1 MDSIKLENISLAFK
15 GKPIFKNLN
24 FIYKDN
30 TDLSTY
36 MVPEPNGFIEFDNFE
51 LYKINYEIIN
61 NCELNLEIIV
71 IANVIVRQYIKGEME
86 VDTKTKFVS
95 VYAEV
100 ELDSGIK
107 NFRIYNTE
115 FKSDQYKK
123 SRNLKLSKDWVPYIR
138 KKDFD
143 AIAEKFLRKYYP
155 QALTQPTPVPVETI
169 VSEMGLSIH
178 QEKLTIDNS
187 VFGKMVFKDTDV
199 EVIEDEQ
206 LVSKHFN
213 KGSILVDKDVV
224 FKRNVG
230 SYNNTVIHEC
240 VHWELHKV
248 FHEVK
253 MVLDKDHSQ
262 VSSWTEENLADS
274 SMWTSLDW
282 MEWQANGIA
291 PRILMPK
298 VQTRIK
304 IRELFQTLTLVNP
317 DISRSELVQEVV
329 DNLAT
334 FFEVSRQ
341 AAKIRMIDLGF
352 KEANGVYN
360 YLDDRYMHNFA
371 FELEAF
377 DKGSSYTI
385 TSNDLC
391 FEYCFNESF
400 RQIIDRNKFI
410 YVDNHLCLKDKK
422 FIYMTK
428 DGPIMTDYAYEHMD
442 ECCLIF
448 KVKSKNF
455 TSISNETY
463 YDYVL
468 NRGVTKESEIKADFV
483 DILQNPSLMDQ
494 LPPLDMMKLGKKI
507 SELLKELPFEFSGT
521 LRSHRKRKNCTQPF
535 LAKLVGITE
544 RTLRDYET
552 LEDNLP
558 RLELTLSFC
567 FALKLRPELSD
578 DMIKKAGHQLTIS
591 PPHQVYKMLLST
603 SYYKPLGEI
612 NSILQAAEMKTL

>member
-1 MDSIKLENISLAFK
+1 MFDKYIFDTYYEQIVKTVK
-15 GKPIFKNLN
+15 GFIFNN
-24 FIYKDN
+24 KDN

-71 IANVIVRQYIKGEME
+71 IADVIVRQYIKGEME

-100 ELDSGIK
+100 ELDAGIK

-143 AIAEKFLRKYYP
+143 DIAEKFLRKYYP

-199 EVIEDEQ
+199 EVIEDEK

-603 SYYKPLGEI
+603 SYYKPLGVI

>member
-1 MDSIKLENISLAFK
+1 MFDKYIFDTYHEQIVKTVK
-15 GKPIFKNLN
+15 GFIFNN
-24 FIYKDN
+24 KDN

-71 IANVIVRQYIKGEME
+71 IADVIVRQYIKGEME

-100 ELDSGIK
+100 ELDAGIK

-115 FKSDQYKK
+115 FKSDQYKN

-143 AIAEKFLRKYYP
+143 DIAEKFLRKYYP

-371 FELEAF
+371 FELEAI

-400 RQIIDRNKFI
+400 RQIIDRNMFI

-603 SYYKPLGEI
+603 SYYKPLSEI
-612 NSILQAAEMKTL
+612 NSILQAAKMKTL

>member
-1 MDSIKLENISLAFK
+1 GF
-15 GKPIFKNLN
+15 IFNN
-24 FIYKDN
+24 KDN

-71 IANVIVRQYIKGEME
+71 IADVIVRQYIKGEME

-100 ELDSGIK
+100 ELDAGIK

-115 FKSDQYKK
+115 FKSDQYKN

-143 AIAEKFLRKYYP
+143 DIAEKFLRKYYP

-400 RQIIDRNKFI
+400 RQIIDRNMFI

-603 SYYKPLGEI
+603 SYYKPLSEI
-612 NSILQAAEMKTL
+612 NSILQAAKMKTL

>member
-1 MDSIKLENISLAFK
+1 MFDKYIFDTYYEQIVKTVK
-15 GKPIFKNLN
+15 GFIFNN
-24 FIYKDN
+24 KDN

-36 MVPEPNGFIEFDNFE
+36 MVLEPNGFIEFDNFE

-86 VDTKTKFVS
+86 IDTKTKFVS

-206 LVSKHFN
+206 LVSEHFN

>member
-1 MDSIKLENISLAFK
+1 MI
-15 GKPIFKNLN
+15 
-24 FIYKDN
+24 
-30 TDLSTY
+30 
-36 MVPEPNGFIEFDNFE
+36 PEPNGFIEFDNFE

-100 ELDSGIK
+100 ELDAGIK

-143 AIAEKFLRKYYP
+143 DIAEKFLRKYYP

-206 LVSKHFN
+206 LISKHFN

-360 YLDDRYMHNFA
+360 YLDDRYMRNFA

-377 DKGSSYTI
+377 DNGSSYTI

-400 RQIIDRNKFI
+400 RQIIDRNKFM

-591 PPHQVYKMLLST
+591 PPHQVNKMLLST
-603 SYYKPLGEI
+603 SYYKPLSEI
-612 NSILQAAEMKTL
+612 NSILQAAKMKTL

>member
-1 MDSIKLENISLAFK
+1 MFDKYIFDTYYEQIVKTVK
-15 GKPIFKNLN
+15 GFIFNN
-24 FIYKDN
+24 KDN

-71 IANVIVRQYIKGEME
+71 IADVIVRQYIKGEME

-100 ELDSGIK
+100 ELDAGIK

-143 AIAEKFLRKYYP
+143 DIAEKFLRKYYP

-199 EVIEDEQ
+199 EVIEDEK

-329 DNLAT
+329 DNLTT

>member
-1 MDSIKLENISLAFK
+1 MFDKYIFDTYHEQIVKTVK
-15 GKPIFKNLN
+15 GFIFNN
-24 FIYKDN
+24 KDN

-36 MVPEPNGFIEFDNFE
+36 MIPEPNGFIEFDNFE

-100 ELDSGIK
+100 ELDAGIK

-143 AIAEKFLRKYYP
+143 DIAKKFLRKYYP

-206 LVSKHFN
+206 LISKHFN

-360 YLDDRYMHNFA
+360 YLDDRYMRNFA

-377 DKGSSYTI
+377 DNGSSYTI

-400 RQIIDRNKFI
+400 RQIIDRNKFM

-603 SYYKPLGEI
+603 SYYKPLSEI
-612 NSILQAAEMKTL
+612 NSILQAAKMKTL

>member
-1 MDSIKLENISLAFK
+1 MFDKYIFDTYYEQIVKTVK
-15 GKPIFKNLN
+15 GFIFNN
-24 FIYKDN
+24 KDN

-86 VDTKTKFVS
+86 IDTKTKFVS

-206 LVSKHFN
+206 LVSEHFN

-483 DILQNPSLMDQ
+483 DILQNPNLMDQ

>member
-1 MDSIKLENISLAFK
+1 MFDKYIFDTYHEQIVKTVK
-15 GKPIFKNLN
+15 GFIFNN
-24 FIYKDN
+24 KDN

-36 MVPEPNGFIEFDNFE
+36 MIPEPNGFIEFDNFE

-100 ELDSGIK
+100 ELDAGIK

-143 AIAEKFLRKYYP
+143 DIAEKFLRKYYP

-206 LVSKHFN
+206 LISKHFN

-360 YLDDRYMHNFA
+360 YLDDRYIRNFA

-377 DKGSSYTI
+377 DNGSSYTI

-400 RQIIDRNKFI
+400 RQIIDRNKFM

-603 SYYKPLGEI
+603 SYYKPLSEI
-612 NSILQAAEMKTL
+612 NSILQAAKMKTL

>member
-1 MDSIKLENISLAFK
+1 MELLYHILFRRKSN
-15 GKPIFKNLN
+15 
-24 FIYKDN
+24 KDN

-71 IANVIVRQYIKGEME
+71 IADVIVRQYIKGEME

-100 ELDSGIK
+100 ELDAGIK

-143 AIAEKFLRKYYP
+143 DIAEKFLRKYYP

-199 EVIEDEQ
+199 EVIEDEK

>member
-1 MDSIKLENISLAFK
+1 MFDKYIFDTYHEQIVKTVK
-15 GKPIFKNLN
+15 GFIFNN
-24 FIYKDN
+24 KDN

-71 IANVIVRQYIKGEME
+71 IADVIVRQYIKGEME

-100 ELDSGIK
+100 ELDAGIK

-115 FKSDQYKK
+115 FKSDQYKN
-123 SRNLKLSKDWVPYIR
+123 SRNLKLSKDWVSYIR

-143 AIAEKFLRKYYP
+143 DIAEKFLRKYYP

-400 RQIIDRNKFI
+400 RQIIDRNMFI

-603 SYYKPLGEI
+603 SYYKPLSEI
-612 NSILQAAEMKTL
+612 NSILQAAKMKTL

>member
-1 MDSIKLENISLAFK
+1 MFDKYIFDTYHEQIVKTVK
-15 GKPIFKNLN
+15 GFIFNN
-24 FIYKDN
+24 KDN

-71 IANVIVRQYIKGEME
+71 IADVIVRQYIKGEME

-100 ELDSGIK
+100 ELDAGIK

-115 FKSDQYKK
+115 FKSDQYKN

-143 AIAEKFLRKYYP
+143 DIAEKFLRKYYP

-400 RQIIDRNKFI
+400 RQIIDRNMFI

-494 LPPLDMMKLGKKI
+494 LPPLDMMKLGKRI

-603 SYYKPLGEI
+603 SYYKPLSEI
-612 NSILQAAEMKTL
+612 NSILQAAKMKTL

>member
-1 MDSIKLENISLAFK
+1 MFN
-15 GKPIFKNLN
+15 N
-24 FIYKDN
+24 KDN

-71 IANVIVRQYIKGEME
+71 IADVIVRQYIKGEME

-100 ELDSGIK
+100 ELDAGIK

-115 FKSDQYKK
+115 FKSDQYKN

-143 AIAEKFLRKYYP
+143 DIAEKFLRKYYP

-400 RQIIDRNKFI
+400 RQIIDRNMFI

-603 SYYKPLGEI
+603 SYYKPLSEI
-612 NSILQAAEMKTL
+612 NSILQAAKMKTL

>member
-1 MDSIKLENISLAFK
+1 MFDKYIFDTYYEQIVKTVK
-15 GKPIFKNLN
+15 GFIFNN
-24 FIYKDN
+24 KDN

-86 VDTKTKFVS
+86 IDTKTKFVS

-206 LVSKHFN
+206 LVSEHFN

>member
-1 MDSIKLENISLAFK
+1 MFDKYIFDTYHEQIVKTVK
-15 GKPIFKNLN
+15 GFIFNN
-24 FIYKDN
+24 KDN

-36 MVPEPNGFIEFDNFE
+36 MIPEPNGFIEFDNFE

-100 ELDSGIK
+100 ELDAGIK

-143 AIAEKFLRKYYP
+143 DIAEKFLRKYYP

-206 LVSKHFN
+206 LISKHFN

-360 YLDDRYMHNFA
+360 YLDDRYMRNFA

-377 DKGSSYTI
+377 DNGSSYTI

-400 RQIIDRNKFI
+400 RQIIDRNKFM

-603 SYYKPLGEI
+603 SYYKPLSEI
-612 NSILQAAEMKTL
+612 NSILQAAKMKTL

>member
-1 MDSIKLENISLAFK
+1 MFDKYIFDTYYEQIVKTVK
-15 GKPIFKNLN
+15 GFIFNN
-24 FIYKDN
+24 KDN

-115 FKSDQYKK
+115 FKSDQYKQ

>member
-1 MDSIKLENISLAFK
+1 MFDKYIFDTYYEQIVKTVK
-15 GKPIFKNLN
+15 GFIFNN
-24 FIYKDN
+24 KDN

-71 IANVIVRQYIKGEME
+71 IADVIVRQYIKGEME

-100 ELDSGIK
+100 ELDAGIK

-143 AIAEKFLRKYYP
+143 DIAEKFLRKYYP

-199 EVIEDEQ
+199 EVIEDEK

-578 DMIKKAGHQLTIS
+578 DMIKKVGHQLTIS

>member
-1 MDSIKLENISLAFK
+1 MFDKYIFDTYYEQIVKTVK
-15 GKPIFKNLN
+15 GFIFNN
-24 FIYKDN
+24 KDN

-86 VDTKTKFVS
+86 IDTKTKFVS

-206 LVSKHFN
+206 LVSEHFN

-385 TSNDLC
+385 TSNDSC

>member
-1 MDSIKLENISLAFK
+1 
-15 GKPIFKNLN
+15 
-24 FIYKDN
+24 
-30 TDLSTY
+30 

>member
-1 MDSIKLENISLAFK
+1 MFDKYIFDTYHEQIVKTVK
-15 GKPIFKNLN
+15 GFIFNN
-24 FIYKDN
+24 KDN

-71 IANVIVRQYIKGEME
+71 IADVIVRQYIKGEME

-100 ELDSGIK
+100 ELDAGIK

-115 FKSDQYKK
+115 FKSDQYKN

-143 AIAEKFLRKYYP
+143 DIAEKFLRKYYP

-253 MVLDKDHSQ
+253 IVLDKDHSQ

-400 RQIIDRNKFI
+400 RQIIDRNMFI

-603 SYYKPLGEI
+603 SYYKPLSEI
-612 NSILQAAEMKTL
+612 NSILQAAKMKTL

>member
-1 MDSIKLENISLAFK
+1 MFDKYIFDTYYEQIVKTVK
-15 GKPIFKNLN
+15 GFIFNN
-24 FIYKDN
+24 KDN

-86 VDTKTKFVS
+86 IDTKTKFVS

-206 LVSKHFN
+206 LVSEHFN

-544 RTLRDYET
+544 RTLRDYEI

>member
-1 MDSIKLENISLAFK
+1 MFDKYIFDTYYEQIVKTVK
-15 GKPIFKNLN
+15 GFIFNN
-24 FIYKDN
+24 KDN

-86 VDTKTKFVS
+86 IDTKTKFVS

-100 ELDSGIK
+100 EPDSGIK

-206 LVSKHFN
+206 LVSEHFN

>member
-1 MDSIKLENISLAFK
+1 MFDKYIFDTYYEQIVKTVK
-15 GKPIFKNLN
+15 GFIFNN
-24 FIYKDN
+24 KDN

-86 VDTKTKFVS
+86 IDTKTKFVS

-206 LVSKHFN
+206 LASEHFN

>member
-1 MDSIKLENISLAFK
+1 MFDKYIFDTYHEQIVKTVK
-15 GKPIFKNLN
+15 GFIFNN
-24 FIYKDN
+24 KDN

-71 IANVIVRQYIKGEME
+71 IADVIVRQYIKGEME

-100 ELDSGIK
+100 ELDAGIK

-115 FKSDQYKK
+115 FKSDQYKN

-143 AIAEKFLRKYYP
+143 DIAEKFLRKYYP

-334 FFEVSRQ
+334 FFEVYRQ

-400 RQIIDRNKFI
+400 RQIIDRNMFI

-603 SYYKPLGEI
+603 SYYKPLSEI
-612 NSILQAAEMKTL
+612 NSILQAAKMKTL

>member
-1 MDSIKLENISLAFK
+1 
-15 GKPIFKNLN
+15 
-24 FIYKDN
+24 N

-71 IANVIVRQYIKGEME
+71 IADVIVRQYIKGEME

-100 ELDSGIK
+100 ELDAGIK

-115 FKSDQYKK
+115 FKSDQYKN

-143 AIAEKFLRKYYP
+143 DIAEKFLRKYYP

-400 RQIIDRNKFI
+400 RQIIDRNMFI

-603 SYYKPLGEI
+603 SYYKPLSEI
-612 NSILQAAEMKTL
+612 NSILQAAKMKTL

>member
-1 MDSIKLENISLAFK
+1 MFDKYIFDTYYEQIVKTVK
-15 GKPIFKNLN
+15 GFIFNN
-24 FIYKDN
+24 KDN

-86 VDTKTKFVS
+86 IDTKTKFVS

-206 LVSKHFN
+206 LVSEHFN

-603 SYYKPLGEI
+603 SYYKPWV
-612 NSILQAAEMKTL
+612 K

>member
-1 MDSIKLENISLAFK
+1 MFDKYIFDTYHEQIVKTVK
-15 GKPIFKNLN
+15 GFIFNN
-24 FIYKDN
+24 KDN

-71 IANVIVRQYIKGEME
+71 IADVIVRQYIKGEME

-100 ELDSGIK
+100 ELDAGIK

-115 FKSDQYKK
+115 FKSDQYKN

-143 AIAEKFLRKYYP
+143 DIAEKFLRKYYP

-206 LVSKHFN
+206 LVSKNFN

-400 RQIIDRNKFI
+400 RQIIDRNMFI

-603 SYYKPLGEI
+603 SYYKPLSEI
-612 NSILQAAEMKTL
+612 NSILQAAKMKTL

>member
-1 MDSIKLENISLAFK
+1 MFDKYIFDTYYEQIVKTVK
-15 GKPIFKNLN
+15 GFIFNN
-24 FIYKDN
+24 KDN

-61 NCELNLEIIV
+61 NGELNLEIIV

-100 ELDSGIK
+100 ELDADIK

-143 AIAEKFLRKYYP
+143 DIAEKFLRKYYP

>member
-1 MDSIKLENISLAFK
+1 MFDKY
-15 GKPIFKNLN
+15 IFDTYNEQIINTVKKFVFSN
-24 FIYKDN
+24 KDN

-36 MVPEPNGFIEFDNFE
+36 MVPEPNGFIEFDDFE

-61 NCELNLEIIV
+61 NCKLRLEIIV
-71 IANVIVRQYIKGEME
+71 IADVIVRQYIKGEME
-86 VDTKTKFVS
+86 IDTKPKFVS

-100 ELDSGIK
+100 ELDAGIK
-107 NFRIYNTE
+107 SFQIYNAE
-115 FKSDQYKK
+115 FKSDQYKNSK
-123 SRNLKLSKDWVPYIR
+123 DLKLSKDWVPYIR
-138 KKDFD
+138 RRNFD
-143 AIAEKFLRKYYP
+143 DIAERFLRKYYP
-155 QALTQPTPVPVETI
+155 QALTQPTPISVETI

-178 QEKLTIDNS
+178 QEKLTIDDS
-187 VFGKMVFKDTDV
+187 IFGKMVFKDTDV
-199 EVIEDEQ
+199 EVIEEEQ
-206 LVSKHFN
+206 LVAKHFN

-253 MVLDKDHSQ
+253 MILDQEHST

-274 SMWTSLDW
+274 SMWSSLDW

-298 VQTRIK
+298 IQTKIK

-329 DNLAT
+329 DNLAS
-334 FFEVSRQ
+334 FFKVSRQ

-377 DKGSSYTI
+377 DNGSSYTI

-391 FEYCFNESF
+391 FEYCFNEKF
-400 RQIIDRNKFI
+400 KQIIDRNKFLYI
-410 YVDNHLCLKDKK
+410 DNHLCLKDKK
-422 FIYMTK
+422 YISMTK

-442 ECCLIF
+442 ECCLLF
-448 KVKSKNF
+448 KVKSKNLK
-455 TSISNETY
+455 SISDEDY

-468 NRGVTKESEIKADFV
+468 NRGLANESEIKADFV
-483 DILQNPSLMDQ
+483 DIIQNPSLMDQ
-494 LPPLDMMKLGKKI
+494 LPPLEMVKLAKNI
-507 SELLKELPFEFSGT
+507 SNLLKELPFEYSGT
-521 LRSHRKRKNCTQPF
+521 LRSHRERKKCSQPL
-535 LAKLVGITE
+535 LAKIVGIDQ
-544 RTLRDYET
+544 RTLRKYET
-552 LEDNLP
+552 EDDYLP
-558 RLELTLSFC
+558 KFELALSFC
-567 FALKLRPELSD
+567 FALKLLPQLSE
-578 DMIKKAGHQLTIS
+578 DMLEKAGYRLTIS
-591 PPHQVYKMLLST
+591 PQHQVYRMLLST
-603 SYYKPLGEI
+603 SYYKPLSEI
-612 NSILQAAEMKTL
+612 NSILQAAKMKTL

>member
-1 MDSIKLENISLAFK
+1 IFDTYYEQIVKTVK
-15 GKPIFKNLN
+15 GFIFNN
-24 FIYKDN
+24 KDN

-86 VDTKTKFVS
+86 IDTKTKFVS

-206 LVSKHFN
+206 LVSEHFN

>member
-1 MDSIKLENISLAFK
+1 
-15 GKPIFKNLN
+15 
-24 FIYKDN
+24 DN

-71 IANVIVRQYIKGEME
+71 IADVIVRQYIKGEME

-100 ELDSGIK
+100 ELDAGIK

-143 AIAEKFLRKYYP
+143 DIAEKFLRKYYP

-199 EVIEDEQ
+199 EVIEDEK

>member
-1 MDSIKLENISLAFK
+1 MFDKYIFDTYYEQIVKTVK
-15 GKPIFKNLN
+15 GFIFNN
-24 FIYKDN
+24 KDN

-71 IANVIVRQYIKGEME
+71 IADVIVRQYIKGEME

-100 ELDSGIK
+100 ELDAGIK

-143 AIAEKFLRKYYP
+143 DIAEKFLRKYYP
-155 QALTQPTPVPVETI
+155 QALTQPTPVLVETI

-199 EVIEDEQ
+199 EVIEDEK

>member
-1 MDSIKLENISLAFK
+1 MFDKYIFDTYYEQIVKTVK
-15 GKPIFKNLN
+15 GFIFNN
-24 FIYKDN
+24 KDN

-86 VDTKTKFVS
+86 IDTKTKFVS

-206 LVSKHFN
+206 LVSEHFN

-230 SYNNTVIHEC
+230 SVIHEC

>member
-1 MDSIKLENISLAFK
+1 MFDKYIFDTYYEQIVKTVK
-15 GKPIFKNLN
+15 GFIFNN
-24 FIYKDN
+24 KDN

-71 IANVIVRQYIKGEME
+71 IADVIVRQYIKGEME

-100 ELDSGIK
+100 ELDAGIK

-143 AIAEKFLRKYYP
+143 DIAEKFLRKYYP

-199 EVIEDEQ
+199 EVIEDEK

-578 DMIKKAGHQLTIS
+578 DMIKKAGH
-591 PPHQVYKMLLST
+591 
-603 SYYKPLGEI
+603 
-612 NSILQAAEMKTL
+612 

>member
-1 MDSIKLENISLAFK
+1 MFDKYIFDTYHEQIVKTVK
-15 GKPIFKNLN
+15 GFIFNN
-24 FIYKDN
+24 KDN

-71 IANVIVRQYIKGEME
+71 IADVIVRQYIKGEME

-100 ELDSGIK
+100 ELDAGIK

-115 FKSDQYKK
+115 FKSDQYKN

-143 AIAEKFLRKYYP
+143 DIAEKFLRKYYP

-400 RQIIDRNKFI
+400 RQIIDRNIFI

-603 SYYKPLGEI
+603 SYYKPLSEI
-612 NSILQAAEMKTL
+612 NSILQAAKMKTL

>member
-1 MDSIKLENISLAFK
+1 MFDKYIFDTYYEQIVKTVK
-15 GKPIFKNLN
+15 GFIFNN
-24 FIYKDN
+24 KDN

-36 MVPEPNGFIEFDNFE
+36 MVPEPNSFIEFDNFE

-86 VDTKTKFVS
+86 IDTKTKFVS

-206 LVSKHFN
+206 LVSEHFN

>member
-1 MDSIKLENISLAFK
+1 MFDKYIFDTYHEQIVKTVK
-15 GKPIFKNLN
+15 GFIFNN
-24 FIYKDN
+24 KDN

-71 IANVIVRQYIKGEME
+71 IADVIVRQYIKGEME

-100 ELDSGIK
+100 ELDTGIK

-115 FKSDQYKK
+115 FKSDQYKN

-143 AIAEKFLRKYYP
+143 DIAEKFLRKYYP

-400 RQIIDRNKFI
+400 RQIIDRNMFI

-603 SYYKPLGEI
+603 SYYKPLSEI
-612 NSILQAAEMKTL
+612 NSILQAAKMKTL

>member
-1 MDSIKLENISLAFK
+1 
-15 GKPIFKNLN
+15 
-24 FIYKDN
+24 
-30 TDLSTY
+30 
-36 MVPEPNGFIEFDNFE
+36 MVPEPNGFIEFDDFE

-61 NCELNLEIIV
+61 NCKLRLEIIV
-71 IANVIVRQYIKGEME
+71 IADVIVRQYIKGEME
-86 VDTKTKFVS
+86 IDTRPKFVS

-100 ELDSGIK
+100 ELDASIK
-107 NFRIYNTE
+107 SFQIYSAE
-115 FKSDQYKK
+115 FKSDQYKNSK
-123 SRNLKLSKDWVPYIR
+123 DLKLSKDWVPYIR
-138 KKDFD
+138 RRNFD
-143 AIAEKFLRKYYP
+143 DIAERFLRKYYP
-155 QALTQPTPVPVETI
+155 QALTQPTPISVETI

-178 QEKLTIDNS
+178 QEKLTIDDS
-187 VFGKMVFKDTDV
+187 IFGKMVFKDTDV
-199 EVIEDEQ
+199 EVIEEEQ
-206 LVSKHFN
+206 LVAKHFN

-253 MVLDKDHSQ
+253 MILDQEHST

-274 SMWTSLDW
+274 SMWSSLDW

-298 VQTRIK
+298 IQTKIK

-329 DNLAT
+329 DNLAS
-334 FFEVSRQ
+334 FFKVSRQ

-377 DKGSSYTI
+377 DNGSSYTI

-391 FEYCFNESF
+391 FEYCFNEKF
-400 RQIIDRNKFI
+400 KQIIDRNKFLYI
-410 YVDNHLCLKDKK
+410 DNHLCLKDKK
-422 FIYMTK
+422 YISMTK

-442 ECCLIF
+442 ECCLLF
-448 KVKSKNF
+448 KVKSKNLK
-455 TSISNETY
+455 SISDEDY

-468 NRGVTKESEIKADFV
+468 NRGVANESEIKADFV
-483 DILQNPSLMDQ
+483 DIIQNPSLMDQ
-494 LPPLDMMKLGKKI
+494 LPPLEMVKLAKNI
-507 SELLKELPFEFSGT
+507 SNLLKELPFEYSGT
-521 LRSHRKRKNCTQPF
+521 LRSHRERKKCSQPL
-535 LAKLVGITE
+535 LAKIVGIDK
-544 RTLRDYET
+544 RTLRKYET
-552 LEDNLP
+552 EDDYLP
-558 RLELTLSFC
+558 KLELALSFC
-567 FALKLRPELSD
+567 FALKLLPQLSE
-578 DMIKKAGHQLTIS
+578 DMLEKAGYRLTIS
-591 PPHQVYKMLLST
+591 PQHQVYRMLLST
-603 SYYKPLGEI
+603 SYYKPLSEI
-612 NSILQAAEMKTL
+612 NSILQAAKMKTL